1 MEVNEVSE
9 IPKVKQ
15 RTFYPWKELTEVG
28 MSFDVES
35 PNTRQ
40 LVYAANKAA
49 KRDQVV
55 NRYKMFRE
63 GGKVKIF
70 RVA

>member
-9 IPKVKQ
+9 IPKVKP

-28 MSFDVES
+28 MSFTIDS

-49 KRDQVV
+49 KRDEVV

-63 GGKVKIF
+63 DGRVKIF